1 MSFTISIKDG
11 DVELKGNTIS
21 IVTGTNKL
29 KQELSV
35 WLRERFQ
42 SDRFH
47 TNYGST
53 LDFYIGSVV
62 SEQAVFEIESEVGR
76 VLRNYQSLQLRKFQ
90 SDPQNLDPSEIL
102 SEVDNIQAKANYDSV
117 EVVVSFTTYSG
128 GRDRIS
134 IEVEG

>member
-62 SEQAVFEIESEVGR
+62 SQQAVFEIESEVGR